1 MVVRFL
7 LVYNDSDSVSIVQ
20 SIASASTLISSVTSA
35 TKNYIIS
42 NFPQDFFKHIYVDSS
57 EMITQAKEN
66 YRYDQILDKIPYPSL
81 SIVPEFSLDD
91 PIGGMQKSLHFASPN
106 LFLRKNMRQVYKT
119 LLIDPHEKIQI
130 YYTSDY
136 ITTIFN
142 YKITTNTYMSNI
154 DIAYYLK
161 SKFQADMFRY
171 LADQVLQTEIP
182 KSFIKCIANL
192 KGLDISKPGD
202 MNKLRLYLIGS
213 DRRENLIE
221 KKVNLATGKVCFFIN
236 DIVDFLT
243 LFSQLDASASVIHEE
258 QIEGEYQIT
267 FRFQVSTYLPN
278 AFIMKID
285 RGVYE
290 GLPEDI
296 QDSLTSEKDQQDSG
310 FYETTPM
317 LSIKTKAQATEKLA
331 SEWKTNSGEIVTGQQ
346 VYHEVYR
353 YEHGV
358 GISEVN
364 LLNTI
369 SPEFNK
375 VHALLTSEF
384 LKGYDL
390 SGLLNVR
397 IVNIKGEVSK
407 SEYTFDFDNMLVKFK
422 DPNYITSDI
431 LVEIFMNREFFA
443 AILEAA
449 KSKKKY
455 FNSNFLSTII
465 GMIDSKRVRFIVRS
479 FVKDQDMFST
489 NPETMLRVQTN
500 YGPGYVSLKDI
511 SETNSEK
518 DLYRICIGYD
528 SENKPIIKTLEI
540 GR

>member
-35 TKNYIIS
+35 TKNYIVS
-42 NFPQDFFKHIYVDSS
+42 NFPQDFFKHIYIDSS

-66 YRYDQILDKIPYPSL
+66 YRYDRTLDKIPYPSL

-91 PIGGMQKSLHFASPN
+91 PVGGMQKSLHINSPN
-106 LFLRKNMRQVYKT
+106 LFLKKNMRQVYKT
-119 LLIDPHEKIQI
+119 LLIDPYEKIQI
-130 YYTSDY
+130 YFTSDY

-161 SKFQADMFRY
+161 SKFQVDMFRY
-171 LADQVLQTEIP
+171 LSEQLLQTEIP

-192 KGLDISKPGD
+192 KGWDISKPGD

-221 KKVNLATGKVCFFIN
+221 KKINLATGKVCFFIN
-236 DIVDFLT
+236 EIVDFLT

-285 RGVYE
+285 RDVFNR
-290 GLPEDI
+290 LPSDI
-296 QDSLTSEKDQQDSG
+296 QDSLTSEKDQQDVG
-310 FYETTPM
+310 FYETTN
-317 LSIKTKAQATEKLA
+317 LGIKLQAAAYGQNVL
-331 SEWKTNSGEIVTGQQ
+331 EWTSNSGENVIGQN

-353 YEHGV
+353 YEHGK
-358 GISEVN
+358 GIPSIN
-364 LLNTI
+364 LMNTI
-369 SPEFNK
+369 STEFNK

-384 LKGYDL
+384 LKGYDI
-390 SGLLNVR
+390 SGLLKVR
-397 IVNIKGEVSK
+397 PVSINGEIPK
-407 SEYTFDFDNMLVKFK
+407 SEYIFDFETMTITFK
-422 DPNYITSDI
+422 DPDYITYDL

-465 GMIDSKRVRFIVRS
+465 GMINGKRVRFIVRS

-528 SENKPIIKTLEI
+528 SENKPISFL
-540 GR
+540 